1 MTSQGSAGTEA
12 WRRELLDVLRAD
24 AAVPGKA
31 VGTRPKEGSDR
42 IEALAFRLGA
52 ETYGVEIH
60 ALTEIVLPKPV
71 TPLPRAPAFI
81 RGVASLRGAVLPVVD
96 LARRLGLPPR
106 DDGSVSR
113 ILVLRD
119 GDERM
124 GFWTGPV
131 VGVVRFTPAELEN
144 AAFASAIDP
153 KFLRGLGYNRAGT
166 LIALLNAERLCDFD
180 LEAP

>member
-1 MTSQGSAGTEA
+1 MASQGLVDTET

-24 AAVPGKA
+24 SAASGGA
-31 VGTRPKEGSDR
+31 VGVRPKEGGDR

-52 ETYGVEIH
+52 ETYGLEIP
-60 ALTEIVLPKPV
+60 ALTEIVLPRPV
-71 TPLPRAPAFI
+71 TPLPRSPAFI

-96 LARRLGLPPR
+96 LARRLGLSAR
-106 DDGSVSR
+106 DDGDVSR

-131 VGVVRFTPAELEN
+131 VGVVRFAPAELEN
-144 AAFASAIDP
+144 AAFAAAMDP
-153 KFLRGLGYNRAGT
+153 KFLSGLGYDRSGS